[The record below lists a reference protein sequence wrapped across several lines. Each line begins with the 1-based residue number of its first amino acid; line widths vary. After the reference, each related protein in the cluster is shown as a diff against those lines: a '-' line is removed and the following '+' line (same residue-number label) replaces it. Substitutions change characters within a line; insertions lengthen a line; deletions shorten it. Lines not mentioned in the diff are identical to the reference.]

1 VSEAAKTLT
10 IMKHSA
16 VIGRYVSMWKDE
28 DNDVYDMIVG
38 EVDINEVYDVEIIW
52 IDEEVT
58 NWRGI
63 SGKESDGVTL
73 HGALTTITKFS
84 NVRSGLHNYIN
95 SIKFIRSFTMIS
107 IIC

>member
-73 HGALTTITKFS
+73 HGVTIFS

-95 SIKFIRSFTMIS
+95 SINFIRSFTMIS

>member
-1 VSEAAKTLT
+1 MSEAAKTLT

-16 VIGRYVSMWKDE
+16 VIGRYVSIWKDE

-73 HGALTTITKFS
+73 HVDLKGIIIS
-84 NVRSGLHNYIN
+84 HVISGLDI
-95 SIKFIRSFTMIS
+95 
-107 IIC
+107 

>member
-1 VSEAAKTLT
+1 MKSSCSTQYIDAVSEAAKTLT

-73 HGALTTITKFS
+73 HGALKTKFS
-84 NVRSGLHNYIN
+84 HVRSG
-95 SIKFIRSFTMIS
+95 IRN
-107 IIC
+107 

>member
-1 VSEAAKTLT
+1 
-10 IMKHSA
+10 MKHSA
-16 VIGRYVSMWKDE
+16 VIGRFVSIWKDE

-52 IDEEVT
+52 IDEGVT

-73 HGALTTITKFS
+73 HGALK
-84 NVRSGLHNYIN
+84 G
-95 SIKFIRSFTMIS
+95 
-107 IIC
+107 IICNHVTSVLDI

>member
-1 VSEAAKTLT
+1 
-10 IMKHSA
+10 
-16 VIGRYVSMWKDE
+16 
-28 DNDVYDMIVG
+28 MIVG

-73 HGALTTITKFS
+73 HGALNTIFS
-84 NVRSGLHNYIN
+84 HVRSGLD
-95 SIKFIRSFTMIS
+95 M
-107 IIC
+107 

>member
-73 HGALTTITKFS
+73 HGALNTIFS
-84 NVRSGLHNYIN
+84 HVRSGLDI
-95 SIKFIRSFTMIS
+95 
-107 IIC
+107 